1 MKAQNISA
9 NYHIQKETI
18 KFETELDKKFH
29 KIISAIRFGQ
39 RIDVPVM
46 AKTEQDKKDVMKAI
60 RKSALYNNIDMTN
73 RWSKDFTYITLIVEG
88 I

>member
-1 MKAQNISA
+1 
-9 NYHIQKETI
+9 
-18 KFETELDKKFH
+18 
-29 KIISAIRFGQ
+29 
-39 RIDVPVM
+39 M
-46 AKTEQDKKDVMKAI
+46 AKTEQDKKDIMKAI